1 MANIN
6 ECNNCPEG
14 FTWDPDLGS
23 CVKEETALPSYSGSL
38 VTIGQGSTSGA
49 YGWGGLR
56 LYEDITNKTSIF
68 NK

>member
-23 CVKEETALPSYSGSL
+23 CVKEETALPSYS
-38 VTIGQGSTSGA
+38 
-49 YGWGGLR
+49 
-56 LYEDITNKTSIF
+56 
-68 NK
+68 